1 VSFISNNPTVSGI
14 KLADPNP
21 TNSNNVNYTVT
32 FNENVSGVDPTD
44 FTLTSTGLMG
54 ASITGVTGIDNTY
67 NVSVNTGTGDGI
79 LGLNIVDDDSI
90 NNSLFVPLGGNG
102 EGNGDFTGETYTV
115 DQTLPTVTFDPVTPD
130 PRNSSVST
138 IPITFSEP
146 VTGFEIADLSLTQNG
161 VPVPLTGAT
170 LSTRNNTNWILDNL
184 TGLTSSDG
192 NYQLS
197 LTATASGIADLA
209 GNSLNTNASNT
220 WSSDFTLPIASTS
233 LTNINTAGGTNY
245 NFTVTYSDNTAVNV
259 TSLDSNNIL
268 VTGPDGKSQPATLV
282 NFTPLGN
289 GTPRAAT
296 YSFIPPGD
304 AWDTADHGIY
314 TVQLQAKQ
322 VSDTVNNFGVAGNL
336 GAFTVDIAS
345 TATPIVETATPIV
358 ETPTP
363 IVETPTP
370 IVETATPIVETATP
384 IVETPTPIVE
394 TPTPILRRRRRLL
407 RRRRRF

>member
-170 LSTRNNTNWILDNL
+170 LSTRNNTNWIR
-184 TGLTSSDG
+184 
-192 NYQLS
+192 Q
-197 LTATASGIADLA
+197 
-209 GNSLNTNASNT
+209 
-220 WSSDFTLPIASTS
+220 
-233 LTNINTAGGTNY
+233 
-245 NFTVTYSDNTAVNV
+245 
-259 TSLDSNNIL
+259 
-268 VTGPDGKSQPATLV
+268 PDGINQ
-282 NFTPLGN
+282 
-289 GTPRAAT
+289 
-296 YSFIPPGD
+296 
-304 AWDTADHGIY
+304 
-314 TVQLQAKQ
+314 
-322 VSDTVNNFGVAGNL
+322 
-336 GAFTVDIAS
+336 
-345 TATPIVETATPIV
+345 
-358 ETPTP
+358 
-363 IVETPTP
+363 
-370 IVETATPIVETATP
+370 
-384 IVETPTPIVE
+384 
-394 TPTPILRRRRRLL
+394 
-407 RRRRRF
+407 